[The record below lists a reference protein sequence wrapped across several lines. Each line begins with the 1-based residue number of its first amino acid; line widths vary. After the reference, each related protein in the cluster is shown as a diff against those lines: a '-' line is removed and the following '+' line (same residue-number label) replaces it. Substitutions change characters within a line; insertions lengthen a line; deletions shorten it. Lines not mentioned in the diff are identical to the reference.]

1 MRNMTKSHTSAKY
14 QLTWSHRLIG
24 LIFIVFLASCAG
36 TDSFQ
41 QRKGKEH
48 HTPDGFK
55 NLYVVDTDKSF
66 FDFLEMRLLGDEVW
80 ADHPALADQVPQQQ
94 VDIARIQAKSDLQA
108 ETDVPLITWLGH
120 SMFLIQHKGL
130 TLLTDPIFSNRAS
143 PLSFAGPKRYIPHA
157 MDYADLPNIDIVIIS
172 HNHYDHL
179 DNSTLST
186 LAERSLQQVSPTRFF
201 VPLGLKAH
209 LEQEGVIANNI
220 TELDWWD
227 KSIAQNAFA
236 SADIQALPSQ
246 HWSARG
252 LSDRLQTLWAS
263 WSINIDGFHI
273 WFAGDTGYN
282 SVQFKE
288 IGERTDPIDLALI
301 PIGAYLPRW
310 FMQKYHVNPDEALK
324 IQADVKASKA
334 IGMHWGTF
342 PLTAEEPGDPVKA
355 LKHAQETQS
364 LDESKFTTMA
374 IGETM
379 RFEP

>member
-1 MRNMTKSHTSAKY
+1 MTRAPKTKVTVK
-14 QLTWSHRLIG
+14 LTQVPR
-24 LIFIVFLASCAG
+24 FLALICILLLVSCAG
-36 TDSFQ
+36 TDTFQ

-80 ADHPALADQVPQQQ
+80 ADHPALAGQVPQQQ
-94 VDIARIQAKSDLQA
+94 VDVTRIQAKSNLNA

-130 TLLTDPIFSNRAS
+130 TILTDPIFSNRAS
-143 PLSFAGPKRYIPHA
+143 PLSFAGPKRYVPHA
-157 MDYADLPNIDIVIIS
+157 MDYAELPNIDIVLIS
-172 HNHYDHL
+172 HNHFDHL
-179 DNSTLST
+179 DNSTLGI
-186 LAERSLQQVSPTRFF
+186 LVEKSLKQVSPVRFF
-201 VPLGLKAH
+201 VPLGLKLH
-209 LEQEGVIANNI
+209 LEQEGVISNDI

-252 LSDRLQTLWAS
+252 LTDRLQTLWAS

-282 SVQFKE
+282 SIQFKE
-288 IGERTDPIDLALI
+288 IGERTEPIDLALI

-310 FMQKYHVNPDEALK
+310 FMQKYHVNPEEALK
-324 IQADVKASKA
+324 IQSDVKANKA

-342 PLTAEEPGDPVKA
+342 PLTAEEPGAPVKA
-355 LKHAQETQS
+355 LKEAQEEQA
-364 LDESKFTTMA
+364 LDQSKFTTMA
-374 IGETM
+374 IGETIA
-379 RFEP
+379 FEL